1 MATVE
6 SRPLEPGRAEYDIGR
21 DTLTS
26 EKLRTSLGFNTRS
39 RKISFNKDTS
49 VSKFGTHLANRKAK
63 MSRPL
68 QAAPSDH
75 IEVDH
80 IIEEIE
86 SDMDV
91 QRVGLRLNTCQHND
105 EV

>member
-1 MATVE
+1 MSV
-6 SRPLEPGRAEYDIGR
+6 GY
-21 DTLTS
+21 
-26 EKLRTSLGFNTRS
+26 NTRS

-49 VSKFGTHLANRKAK
+49 VYKLGTHLAITKVK

-68 QAAPSDH
+68 QAPPSDH
-75 IEVDH
+75 VEVDH

-91 QRVGLRLNTCQHND
+91 QRVGLRFSYEYLSAQR
-105 EV
+105 